1 MDLQL
6 TYNQVASLT
15 LLILM
20 LTHLLPGAKKKK
32 ESLLGLDIEKVR
44 WSLRPY
50 FKAHKFAWQ

>member
-20 LTHLLPGAKKKK
+20 LTHLLPGAKNIRKLAGPGHRKS
-32 ESLLGLDIEKVR
+32 EVVPETLL
-44 WSLRPY
+44 
-50 FKAHKFAWQ
+50 